1 MTTEQPRDD
10 RTDEH
15 AQDASAN
22 PAEVAEEVARGVED
36 EAERAASAADD
47 VRRRVRDAVLNAVN
61 TRTLRLGEVR
71 RAVDAALAG
80 AARGARSV
88 SVDRQGTVL
97 SETVSGVSDA
107 VARAANAT
115 RLAMREAE
123 SRGQRFADED
133 LKRTADD
140 LRVLDEMLMETVRSF
155 AARSSAEMKGA
166 TGDLVDHTRRT
177 TEDARKD
184 VMAALEAALREPGKL
199 AQETGKAA
207 TDLAREGVGSIF
219 QVASGL
225 LGAVGDVT
233 KRGSRQ

>member
-1 MTTEQPRDD
+1 MTTETPRDD
-10 RTDEH
+10 HDH
-15 AQDASAN
+15 DQAQDASAN
-22 PAEVAEEVARGVED
+22 PAEVAEEVAQES
-36 EAERAASAADD
+36 EAAASAADD
-47 VRRRVRDAVLNAVN
+47 VRRRVREAVLNAVN

-80 AARGARSV
+80 AARGVKSV

-115 RLAMREAE
+115 RLALREAE

-140 LRVLDEMLMETVRSF
+140 LRVLDEMLVETVRSF

-184 VMAALEAALREPGKL
+184 VMAALEAAMREPGKL
-199 AQETGKAA
+199 VGETGKAA

-225 LGAVGDVT
+225 LGAVGDVS
-233 KRGSRQ
+233 KKGNRQ